1 MLLINIILFVLAQ
14 QQPVDLEQEAYECAI
29 ASEKTDGAICACY
42 TDRGLEA
49 PL

>member
-14 QQPVDLEQEAYECAI
+14 QPVDLEQEAYECAM
-29 ASEKTDGAICACY
+29 ASEKTDGAICQCY